1 MRECVLVLD
10 EEQGLG
16 APDPIGAHHGTKHW
30 DVLGGIGERMRGGI
44 LGIEVRKQYGNG
56 ITWASLSAKKRDG
69 HFAHELDWYILEEDD
84 IRQFEAD
91 SQAWL
96 RKIKEEYGV
105 KCERSEL
112 TEEELRQYKS
122 MWRRGRMPVLKD

>member
-1 MRECVLVLD
+1 MRESVRD

-16 APDPIGAHHGTKHW
+16 APDPIGVHY

-56 ITWASLSAKKRDG
+56 IIWASLSKKRKG
-69 HFAHELDWYILEEDD
+69 YFAHELDWYILEEDD
-84 IRQFEAD
+84 IRQFEID

-96 RKIKEEYGV
+96 LKIKEEYGV